1 MKRSTRST
9 SDQRGSAALEL
20 CLLSPALLALLLL
33 IVAFG
38 RVADAKATV
47 EAAARDAARAASIR
61 NSPDAARRDATEVT
75 TAALASAGLG
85 CRTSSVLLDTSQLRP
100 GGVVTATVSCTVDLS
115 DLVEIGAPGAR
126 TIAATARSPVD
137 RYTAR

>member
-1 MKRSTRST
+1 MSRSARARH
-9 SDQRGSAALEL
+9 DQAGSAALEL
-20 CLLSPALLALLLL
+20 CLMTPALLAVLLL

-38 RVADAKATV
+38 RVADAKASV

-61 NSPDAARRDATEVT
+61 SSPESARRDATEVT
-75 TAALASAGLG
+75 AAALASAGLA
-85 CRTSSVLLDTSQLRP
+85 CRTSSVDVDTSQLRP

-126 TIAATARSPVD
+126 TLAATARSPVD
-137 RYTAR
+137 RFVSG